1 MSLATVEEVRVYFR
15 RKWHRPVP
23 KKRPEQTNFLPFAKI
38 CHEEVKKKENEDS
51 GGSDTEIDDAELAEV
66 RVIDYQEF
74 GFDDKTPSDVRQYN
88 KYSHM
93 PF

>member
-23 KKRPEQTNFLPFAKI
+23 KKRPEKTNFLPFAKI
-38 CHEEVKKKENEDS
+38 CHEKVKKKENEES

-88 KYSHM
+88 KYS
-93 PF
+93 F